1 MADFREAMRN
11 PPNTGF
17 HCYRA
22 IEAMMQAMKSEEDQK
37 DSRAWELF
45 RNNNLKI
52 TPACLKAIKVHA
64 DPPRRGKLYVMTD
77 AQRAY
82 VFVKTQSIIIRFLEY
97 LKRGRM
103 SLPEPEFPYLEE

>member
-1 MADFREAMRN
+1 
-11 PPNTGF
+11 
-17 HCYRA
+17 
-22 IEAMMQAMKSEEDQK
+22 MQAMKSEEDQE

-45 RNNNLKI
+45 RNNFKI

-77 AQRAY
+77 AQRPY